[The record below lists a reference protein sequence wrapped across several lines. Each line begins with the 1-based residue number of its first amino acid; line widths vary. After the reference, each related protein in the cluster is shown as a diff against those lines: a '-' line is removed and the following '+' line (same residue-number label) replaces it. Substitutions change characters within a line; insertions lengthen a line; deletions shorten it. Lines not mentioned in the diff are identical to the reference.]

1 MIQIKTELEQL
12 QEIDQKEKDF
22 ILDDVIYLINNI
34 DFEESINGSLDALYT
49 DFITSSKFAEL
60 PQTQK
65 EITLNSYKNLV
76 KLNDLINQFQK
87 ENNVGRYSK

>member
-34 DFEESINGSLDALYT
+34 DFEESINGSVDGLYT
-49 DFITSSKFAEL
+49 DFITNRKFAEL

-65 EITLNSYKNLV
+65 EITLNSYKNLI
-76 KLNDLINQFQK
+76 KLNDLIEQFQK
-87 ENNVGRYSK
+87 ENNFGRYSK

>member
-34 DFEESINGSLDALYT
+34 DFEESINGSVDGLYT
-49 DFITSSKFAEL
+49 DFITNRKFAEL

-65 EITLNSYKNLV
+65 EITLNSYKNLI
-76 KLNDLINQFQK
+76 KLNDLIEQFQK
-87 ENNVGRYSK
+87 ENDIGRYSK